1 MSQIIPIKDLRDTNR
16 ISEICHTSSEPLFI
30 TKNGYADL
38 VIMSDDYYQSLV
50 DKSSKFNV
58 PIELTKTSNKEVSKF
73 EYKILD
79 KDFFGYVRVGAA
91 SFDIKVGDVT
101 HNYEEIKKYIDM
113 AIDKDVKFLVFP
125 ELCLSGYTCGDLF
138 YQTDLLNQCESAI
151 LDLKEY
157 SLDKDIV
164 FIIGS
169 PLRKDSRLY
178 NCAIPI
184 YKGEILGVY
193 AKKHLPHQNEYYEN
207 RQFDAYKEE
216 NSTIV
221 IGDKEYIFGNKF
233 IFQDLEHYKL
243 AFGIEICEDLWA
255 SVTPS
260 TLMAIKGASLIFN
273 LSASNEVLGKEEFRK
288 DLIKS
293 TSARLISG
301 YIYCSSGP
309 SESTQDLIF
318 SSYKGIYEN
327 GNLLKEGRMFMDG
340 LIFSEIDIESLENER
355 IHASSFIPELNEDID
370 IIPFKM
376 SLKNPSLSRKIKQ
389 NPFIYDDNSVYEK
402 VIYMQALGLRKR
414 LTSTKIDKVVL
425 GLSGGLDSTLAL
437 FVCIETFK
445 LLNIPLKNIY
455 VLTEPAFGTSDT
467 THDNVLELVNNLDV
481 SFKEINIKKSVLQ
494 HLSDIGHDVDNKNVV
509 YENAQARER
518 TQVLFDYANEIGG
531 LVVGTGDLSELCL
544 GWTTFNGD
552 HMSNYNVNVS
562 LPKTLVR
569 ELVRY
574 YGSIHPE
581 ISEVTSRI
589 VATPISPEL
598 IDPENG
604 EIKQLTEDKIGPYE
618 LNDFF
623 IYYYLRRN
631 FSLKKILFLAVYA
644 FADKYDEDTIKYHLK
659 NFVRRFYSNQFKRST
674 LPDGP
679 KITSISVSPRGDLRL
694 PPDMSYDSLI
704 RELD

>member
-1 MSQIIPIKDLRDTNR
+1 MSQIIPIKDLRDTNK
-16 ISEICHTSSEPLFI
+16 ISEICHSSDEPLFI

-38 VIMSDDYYQSLV
+38 VIMSNDYYRSITQNSNIQPSYN
-50 DKSSKFNV
+50 KV
-58 PIELTKTSNKEVSKF
+58 PSRPLNKF

-79 KDFFGYVRVGAA
+79 KDFFGYIRVGAA
-91 SFDIKVGDVT
+91 SFDIKVGDVS
-101 HNYEEIKKYIDM
+101 HNLEEIKKYIDM
-113 AIDKDVKFLVFP
+113 AEAKEVKVLVFP

-138 YQTDLLNQCESAI
+138 YQSDLLNQCESAL
-151 LDLKEY
+151 LDLTSY
-157 SLDKDIV
+157 SKDKDIV
-164 FIIGS
+164 FIIGA
-169 PLRKDSRLY
+169 PLRKDSRIY
-178 NCAIPI
+178 NTAVVI

-207 RQFDAYKEE
+207 RQFDAYQGE

-233 IFQDLEHYKL
+233 IFQDLEHYKF
-243 AFGIEICEDLWA
+243 AFGVEICEDLW
-255 SVTPS
+255 STVTPS
-260 TLMAIKGASLIFN
+260 TSMALKGASLIFN
-273 LSASNEVLGKEEFRK
+273 LSASNETLGKEEYRR

-301 YIYCSSGP
+301 YTYCSSGP

-327 GNLLKEGRMFMDG
+327 GNLLNEGRMFMDG
-340 LIFSEIDIESLENER
+340 LIYSEIDIESLENER
-355 IHASSFIPELNEDID
+355 IHASSFLSELNEDID
-370 IIPFKM
+370 IVPFKM
-376 SLKNPSLSRKIKQ
+376 ALKNPPLSRKIKQ

-414 LTSTKIDKVVL
+414 LSATKIDKVVL

-455 VLTEPAFGTSDT
+455 VLTEPAFGTSDE
-467 THDNVLELVNNLDV
+467 THDNVLELANKLDV
-481 SFKEINIKKSVLQ
+481 SFMEIDIKKSVLQ
-494 HLSDIGHDVDNKNVV
+494 HLSDLGHDVNDKNVV

-574 YGSIHPE
+574 YGLVHPDIE
-581 ISEVTSRI
+581 EVTSKI

-644 FADKYDEDTIKYHLK
+644 FKDKYDEETIKYHLR

-704 RELD
+704 NELN